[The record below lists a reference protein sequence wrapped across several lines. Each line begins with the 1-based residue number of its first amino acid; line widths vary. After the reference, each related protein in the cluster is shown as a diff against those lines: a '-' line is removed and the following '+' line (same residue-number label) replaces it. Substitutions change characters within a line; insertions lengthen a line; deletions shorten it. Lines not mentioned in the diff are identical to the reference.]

1 MIMRYVAV
9 AARNIACWY
18 AIYDMCCQWL
28 CYLCTSRPV
37 VHDLWG
43 LMPVSVAWMQNVLD
57 YSAICGHCSAWACSL
72 CSISS
77 PWSCDMLHLCFIDV
91 YECRSYDMLLI
102 IKRLR
107 ITAVRE
113 CHFCQGECTT
123 QPSALKCRLVSIYY
137 TRRLQLQVHHS
148 STWSWL
154 LVTNAQ
160 LISIGIHVVGSCSY
174 QWICSLHQC

>member
-28 CYLCTSRPV
+28 CYLCTSRHV

-43 LMPVSVAWMQNVLD
+43 LMPVSVAWMHNVLD
-57 YSAICGHCSAWACSL
+57 YSAICGLGSAWACCL

-77 PWSCDMLHLCFIDV
+77 PWSCDMLHLCFTDV

-123 QPSALKCRLVSIYY
+123 QPSALKCRLAVAN
-137 TRRLQLQVHHS
+137 RRCRSGQVIDVYRQYS
-148 STWSWL
+148 SPSRVQSL
-154 LVTNAQ
+154 KCREGLESDDF
-160 LISIGIHVVGSCSY
+160 LI
-174 QWICSLHQC
+174 